1 MPIGFST
8 SGTLLNQNSRSGRS
22 LESLLGRMASGQRV
36 RVAADDAAGSAI
48 ASKLLARSIGQEQA
62 QRNLD
67 DGIALA
73 RTADGALAQAV
84 RQHLSARLGV
94 DVEVSL
100 QAPGSLSPL
109 TQVESRQKAIR
120 LIDERFA

>member
-1 MPIGFST
+1 MVKLRGINVYPHAIAEHL
-8 SGTLLNQNSRSGRS
+8 SGVPACTGEYLCRVVRDASGRDAMTVS
-22 LESLLGRMASGQRV
+22 VEV
-36 RVAADDAAGSAI
+36 RGTADAA
-48 ASKLLARSIGQEQA
+48 LARS
-62 QRNLD
+62 
-67 DGIALA
+67 
-73 RTADGALAQAV
+73 V
-84 RQHLSARLGV
+84 REHLCARLGV